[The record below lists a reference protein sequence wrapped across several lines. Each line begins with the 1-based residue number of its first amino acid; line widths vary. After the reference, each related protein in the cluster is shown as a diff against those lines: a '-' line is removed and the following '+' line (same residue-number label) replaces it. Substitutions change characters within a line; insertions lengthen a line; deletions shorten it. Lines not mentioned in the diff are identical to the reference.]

1 LSSLA
6 GGANAFVGLLFGA
19 KVVSRTGLSKP
30 FTDKIKFSCLDSL
43 KACKFFGNVLL
54 VFISLQAKGEDIMPL

>member
-1 LSSLA
+1 M
-6 GGANAFVGLLFGA
+6 
-19 KVVSRTGLSKP
+19 
-30 FTDKIKFSCLDSL
+30 DKIKFSCLDSL